1 MCKLFDDGVRGVL
14 IQNMEKNNE
23 KKLMDEVC
31 NAIAKQLH
39 KPVDQITADK
49 KLKEDLNA
57 DSLDL
62 VELMMNLEERYKITI
77 ADEDLANL
85 KTIQDVVT
93 YIAKLVK

>member
-1 MCKLFDDGVRGVL
+1 
-14 IQNMEKNNE
+14 MEKIDE

-31 NAIAKQLH
+31 NAIAKQLR
-39 KPVDQITADK
+39 KPIAEVTATK

-62 VELMMNLEERYKITI
+62 VELMMNLEERYNITI
-77 ADEDLANL
+77 ADEDLVNL

-93 YIAKLVK
+93 YIAKIMK

>member
-1 MCKLFDDGVRGVL
+1 
-14 IQNMEKNNE
+14 MEKIDE

-31 NAIAKQLH
+31 NAIAKQLR
-39 KPVDQITADK
+39 KPIAEVTATK

-62 VELMMNLEERYKITI
+62 VELMMNLEERYNITI
-77 ADEDLANL
+77 ADEELVNL

-93 YIAKLVK
+93 YIAKIMK